1 MPEAKVRTL
10 MTEKTTDLKTMGQ
23 NIFLPLLFASVVE
36 DHRLWWP
43 DEANSTSS
51 LRVSGTWGL
60 EGRSLKVSQ

>member
-1 MPEAKVRTL
+1 
-10 MTEKTTDLKTMGQ
+10 MTEKTTHLKTMGQ
-23 NIFLPLLFASVVE
+23 NIFPPLQLASE

-51 LRVSGTWGL
+51 SWVSGNWGL